1 MADYVYSKPTPED
14 MKEIARMMRA
24 EDRRELVGAIGPN
37 IEKETLYCLEASE
50 CAYVCKL
57 DGVPLAAFGVV
68 RKSPFE
74 KIGVIWMLA
83 TTETA
88 KHKIYTGK
96 KTREGIRAF
105 LQDWDF
111 LYNYVDVE
119 NKRTIAWLKWIG
131 AKIYPPAPYGFYGN
145 LYHKF
150 TFGEDD

>member
-1 MADYVYSKPTPED
+1 

-24 EDRRELVGAIGPN
+24 EDRRELVGMVGAN
-37 IEKETLYCLEASE
+37 IEDEALFCLEASE
-50 CAYVCKL
+50 CAYICKL

-74 KIGVIWMLA
+74 NIGVIWMLA

-96 KTREGIRAF
+96 KTREGIKAF
-105 LQDWDF
+105 LQDWDY
-111 LYNYVDVE
+111 LYNFVDKG
-119 NKRTIAWLKWIG
+119 NDSTIKWLKWIG
-131 AKIYPPAPYGFYGN
+131 AKVYPAEPYGIYGN

-150 TFGEDD
+150 TFGEA